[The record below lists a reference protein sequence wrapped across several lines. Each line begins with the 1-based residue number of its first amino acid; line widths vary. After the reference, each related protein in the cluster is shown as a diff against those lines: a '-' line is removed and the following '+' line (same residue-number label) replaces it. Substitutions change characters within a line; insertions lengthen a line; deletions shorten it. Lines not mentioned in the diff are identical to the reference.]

1 MTKNVAVIGAG
12 AVGSYFGGML
22 ARAGFPVTLI
32 GRHAHVH
39 AIERTGLFIDGVRI
53 KEHVK
58 VAASTELESARDAD
72 VVLFCVKT
80 LDTEHAA
87 KAMAPHLKE
96 SALVLSLQNG
106 VDNAERIHSA
116 TGIEA
121 ISTVV
126 YVGAA
131 IPQPGTVKHAGAGHL
146 VVGDRPRRTEIED
159 VAAMFEAAE
168 VPTRISEHIDIE
180 LWTKFHL
187 NVAANA
193 ISALTGANYGR
204 IAADERCWALMET
217 LTQEVMAVAAAHG
230 VRLDEKKL
238 LEGIVMISKAIPEAT
253 SSTAQDIAR
262 GRPTEMD
269 SLNGYVVKLA
279 AGAGIP
285 VPVNQ
290 TLYALV
296 KLLEERKA

>member
-1 MTKNVAVIGAG
+1 MAKRIAVVGAG
-12 AVGSYFGGML
+12 SVGSYFGGML
-22 ARAGFPVTLI
+22 ARAGVPVTLI
-32 GRHAHVH
+32 GRQAHVD
-39 AIERTGLFIDGVRI
+39 AIQRDGLFLDGVRI
-53 KEHVK
+53 KEHIK
-58 VAASTELESARDAD
+58 VAASVHLASAHDAD

-87 KAMAPHLKE
+87 KAMAPHL
-96 SALVLSLQNG
+96 SPNALVLSLQNG
-106 VDNAERIHSA
+106 VDNVERIRSA
-116 TGIEA
+116 TGIDA
-121 ISTVV
+121 VSTVV
-126 YVGAA
+126 YVGAS

-146 VVGDRPRRTEIED
+146 VVGDRPRRAEIET
-159 VAAMFEAAE
+159 VAAMFERAE
-168 VPTRISEHIDIE
+168 VPARISDHIEVE

-204 IAADERCWALMET
+204 IAADARCWAVMEM
-217 LTQEVMAVAAAHG
+217 LTTEVIAVAAKHG
-230 VRLDEKKL
+230 VHLEEKKL
-238 LEGIVMISKAIPEAT
+238 IDGIIMISKAIPDAT
-253 SSTAQDIAR
+253 SSTAQDIAK

-279 AGAGIP
+279 NDAGIP

-296 KLLEERKA
+296 KLLEEKR